1 MAVVRRAQ
9 AAMATRFECI
19 LLGEDAEHLEA
30 VATLVFEEL
39 DRVERQLSRFDP
51 ASEVSRLNHSA
62 DGQPTL
68 VSVELAAVIE
78 ECRAWFARTHGIFD
92 VTIDTGT
99 GLRGAWRGVQWGAAS
114 RTLTRRDTTVAL
126 DFGGYGKGYALDRAA
141 AVARR
146 YGVCDGLLHGGTS
159 SVLALG
165 SGDDGLGWPIGV
177 AGGDSMVRLCGRA
190 LSTSATRSE
199 HNEDYD
205 TIDPR
210 AQRVVRGNRSCS
222 VVAGTA
228 ALAEILSTVG
238 LVVGPEIRALCERWT
253 RAGLGLV
260 DEVSWFCDEQENN

>member
-9 AAMATRFECI
+9 AAMATRFEAI

-30 VATLVFEEL
+30 VATLVLEEI

-62 DGQPTL
+62 AGQPAL

-78 ECRAWFARTHGIFD
+78 ECRTWFERTGGIFD
-92 VTIDTGT
+92 VTIDTST
-99 GLRGAWRGVQWGAAS
+99 GLRGAWRGVQWDAAQ
-114 RTLTRRDTTVAL
+114 RTLVRTDEQVAL

-141 AVARR
+141 EVARH
-146 YGVCDGLLHGGTS
+146 YGVRDGLLHGGTS

-165 SGDDGLGWPIGV
+165 PGDDGLGWPIAV
-177 AGGDSMVRLCGRA
+177 AGSDSPVRLCGRA

-199 HNEDYD
+199 HNEAHD

-210 AQRVVRGNRSCS
+210 AQRVVSGRRSCS

-238 LVVGPEIRALCERWT
+238 LVLGPEIRALCESWT
-253 RAGLGLV
+253 RAGVGLV
-260 DEVSWFCDEQENN
+260 DEVAWFCDQ